1 MCNPLIASVAF
12 GVVSAGLGI
21 AQSVAAY
28 QGAQQQVA
36 YQNAVNDQNFQY
48 QQMQVSSAR
57 AFEDLK
63 EQQQQFLMEQNALLA
78 SAAFGDEIASLN
90 SRFMQEE
97 EAAAQRRQEALK
109 GRAQASG
116 EVRSSGRIGLTIDN
130 LIADVYRQQAQ
141 YDYAVG
147 RNLAFTGSQIQDQ
160 KRAATAQ
167 YASRLN
173 QYQPY
178 LKQPY
183 LDPLKPIPIARPSA
197 LPYFL
202 QGASSVVGAVG
213 SAYSLYNQI
222 PKGPSG
228 VPSPSPSPGSTG
240 STGFTGGF
248 TYKPGTSYS
257 FPNYSSYFSSP
268 GRTN

>member
-1 MCNPLIASVAF
+1 MCAVVPVIF
-12 GVVSAGLGI
+12 GVLSAGLGI
-21 AQSVAAY
+21 AQSVASY
-28 QGAQQQVA
+28 QGAQQQIA
-36 YQNAVNDQNFQY
+36 YQNAVAEQNYQY
-48 QQMQVSSAR
+48 QQMQVGSAR

-63 EQQQQFLMEQNALLA
+63 EQQQNFLMEQNALLA
-78 SAAFGDEIASLN
+78 SAAFGDDIASLN

-97 EAAAQRRQEALK
+97 EAAAQKRQEALK

-141 YDYAVG
+141 YDFAVG

-160 KRAATAQ
+160 KRAATSQ

-183 LDPLKPIPIARPSA
+183 LDPLRPIPMAKPSS

-202 QGASSVVGAVG
+202 QGASSVVGAAS
-213 SAYSLYNQI
+213 SAYSMSGGL
-222 PKGPSG
+222 PK
-228 VPSPSPSPGSTG
+228 SPGGGTAPSSGG
-240 STGFTGGF
+240 SF
-248 TYKPGTSYS
+248 TYSG
-257 FPNYSSYFSSP
+257 PNYSSAFKSP
-268 GRTN
+268 GRTS

>member
-1 MCNPLIASVAF
+1 MCEPISITL
-12 GVVSAGLGI
+12 GVISAGLGI

-28 QGAQQQVA
+28 QGAQQQIA
-36 YQNAVNDQNFQY
+36 YQNMVADQNYQY

-57 AFEDLK
+57 SFEDLK
-63 EQQQQFLMEQNALLA
+63 EQQQNFLMEQNALLA
-78 SAAFGDEIASLN
+78 SAAFGDDIASLN

-97 EAAAQRRQEALK
+97 EAAAQKRQEALK

-116 EVRSSGRIGLTIDN
+116 EVRSSGRLGLTIDN

-183 LDPLKPIPIARPSA
+183 LDPLKPIPMAKPSA

-202 QGASSVVGAVG
+202 QGASSVVGAAG
-213 SAYSLYNQI
+213 SAYNMAGGL
-222 PKGPSG
+222 PKPPGGGSG
-228 VPSPSPSPGSTG
+228 S
-240 STGFTGGF
+240 F
-248 TYKPGTSYS
+248 TYSG
-257 FPNYSSYFSSP
+257 PNYSGAFKSP
-268 GRTN
+268 GRSAY